1 MDGTRIP
8 DLPRTSSGN
17 SYICVQ
23 RIPYSESH
31 FQSHKPEKIF
41 ELAIDICEELL
52 EFVNHT
58 PSVERRHKDQIIN
71 ALSKL
76 LQKRNNEIINLELQ
90 IETLTVQIN
99 EATKKEESD
108 KDEAKEQN
116 IWAIRS

>member
-1 MDGTRIP
+1 MD
-8 DLPRTSSGN
+8 
-17 SYICVQ
+17 
-23 RIPYSESH
+23 
-31 FQSHKPEKIF
+31 
-41 ELAIDICEELL
+41 
-52 EFVNHT
+52 
-58 PSVERRHKDQIIN
+58 KDQIIN

-116 IWAIRS
+116 I